1 LIDLVGDYRVLRDA
15 QDELVLKYRDIK
27 RQLETAIANR
37 ITDRV
42 EISRLEGEAQSLE
55 GEAQSLRVQLQ
66 NAGFV
71 MTADDLVNL
80 RFLQTSFQAGLV
92 DTMGRI
98 LEADGIIAE
107 GRAHGL

>member
-42 EISRLEGEAQSLE
+42 EISRLEGEAQSL
-55 GEAQSLRVQLQ
+55 RVQLQ

-98 LEADGIIAE
+98 LEADGIIAD